1 MPKLIDVDFYL
12 NECMNIPLVDVRSP
26 KEFLQGHIPGAVNI
40 PLFSDS
46 ERETVGIL
54 YKKSGNFKAVLKGLD
69 IVGPKMSA
77 FAEEAKKISSG
88 NQLVVH
94 CWRGGMRSS
103 SMAWLFE
110 TVGISCMVVKGGY
123 KSYRTSFRNLI
134 KRDLKLRVLGG
145 MTGSGKSEILR
156 EIKNLGQQVIDLET
170 LANHKGSAFG
180 GIGQGNQPTTEQFE
194 NNLFAQI
201 REFNPDETIWL
212 EDESKTIGSV
222 HIPDEIYNKMRESLV
237 IQIQV
242 PLKGRIKRLVH
253 EYAEFPKQELI
264 YSLERIKKRF
274 GNQHF
279 QPAYE
284 AIQSGDFETA
294 AALILEYY
302 DKSYLYGLSKRNPA
316 SIAKLTLKNIDPMQ
330 NAKEVL
336 LYAQNLTSI
345 S

>member
-1 MPKLIDVDFYL
+1 MPKLIDAEFYL
-12 NECMNIPLVDVRSP
+12 NECSNIPLVDVRSP
-26 KEFLQGHIPGAVNI
+26 SEFSRGNIPGAVNI

-46 ERETVGIL
+46 ERETVGII
-54 YKKSGNFKAVLKGLD
+54 YKKEGNYKAVLKGLD
-69 IVGPKMSA
+69 IVGPKLSKL
-77 FAEEAKKISSG
+77 AEEARRIATG
-88 NQLVVH
+88 NQLAVH

-110 TVGISCMVVKGGY
+110 TAGISCMIIKGGY

-134 KRDLKLRVLGG
+134 KRDFKLRILGG

-156 EIKNLGQQVIDLET
+156 AIEQLGEQVIDLEK

-194 NNLFAQI
+194 NDLYSQI
-201 REFNPDETIWL
+201 RKFNLNKTIWL

-222 HIPDEIYNKMRESLV
+222 HIPDEIFNKMREAPV
-237 IQIQV
+237 VQIEV
-242 PLKGRIKRLVH
+242 PINERVKRLVH
-253 EYAEFPKQELI
+253 DYAEFPKEELV
-264 YSLERIKKRF
+264 YSLERIQKRF

-279 QPAYE
+279 QTAYE
-284 AIQSGDFETA
+284 AILSGNFENA

-302 DKSYLYGLSKRNPA
+302 DRTYLYGLSKRDA
-316 SIAKLTLKNIDPMQ
+316 ESILQLHLKSIDPLQ

-336 LYAQNLTSI
+336 QLSGI
-345 S
+345 